1 MGGILSNDGG
11 RKCVFHEKI
20 NISILKFALIYY
32 KIIGY
37 DFVATGIAH
46 KKGSIVWK
54 T

>member
-20 NISILKFALIYY
+20 NISILKFSLMYY
-32 KIIGY
+32 KIMGY
-37 DFVATGIAH
+37 DFVDTGLAH